1 MYRYQLELTFGTDP
15 PHEQANLHQRYFK
28 TPVCAISEN
37 FEDDKKL
44 ICDNLQLPC
53 QDLMSLT
60 LVLCDVSAV
69 C

>member
-1 MYRYQLELTFGTDP
+1 MYRYQLELAFGTDP
-15 PHEQANLHQRYFK
+15 PHEQANLHQHYFK

-44 ICDNLQLPC
+44 IRDDLQLRRR
-53 QDLMSLT
+53 DLMSLT
-60 LVLCDVSAV
+60 SMLCDVSAV

>member
-1 MYRYQLELTFGTDP
+1 MYRYQLELAFGTDP

-28 TPVCAISEN
+28 TPAYAVSEN

-44 ICDNLQLPC
+44 IRNDLQLHR

-60 LVLCDVSAV
+60 SVLCDVSAV